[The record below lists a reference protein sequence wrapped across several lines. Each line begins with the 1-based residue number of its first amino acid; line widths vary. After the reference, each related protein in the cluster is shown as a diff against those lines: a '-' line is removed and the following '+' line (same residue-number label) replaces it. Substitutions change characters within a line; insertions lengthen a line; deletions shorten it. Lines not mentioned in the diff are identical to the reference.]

1 MKKSNLKC
9 PCCETELVLTHQGRY
24 QDLCEHVSQ
33 PNREP
38 SLKDAYQCPN
48 EYCVANN
55 LNASWI
61 EGGEIFINPPEG
73 IKWTVAHRTIEK
85 TSVSGMY
92 WALNSWQHHYEGGK
106 KAIARYKFSINLYW
120 YKFDFEPDHKGHKY
134 PIEIQYQPNLWKWKT
149 QIWKRQTEPYVSWV
163 GFIPFWT
170 MVKFLIDKF
179 NREYLL
185 WKENGNKNSLNECF
199 NTAMGIASCGAV
211 DDRNYAK
218 FTKYL
223 LQILKPQE
231 VNEIITAYNQK

>member
-1 MKKSNLKC
+1 MENPNLKC

-61 EGGEIFINPPEG
+61 EGGEIFINPPKG

-85 TSVSGMY
+85 ASVSGMY

-120 YKFDFEPDHKGHKY
+120 YKFDFEPKDKGHKY
-134 PIEIQYQPNLWKWKT
+134 PTEIQYQPNLWKWKT
-149 QIWKRQTEPYVSWV
+149 QIWKREKNGASYVGV
-163 GFIPFWT
+163 IPFWR
-170 MVKFLIDKF
+170 MVKFSIGKF
-179 NREYLL
+179 NSEYAL
-185 WKENGNKNSLNECF
+185 WKENGNKNSLKECF
-199 NTAMGIASCGAV
+199 NGAMGIAPWGAI
-211 DDRNYAK
+211 DTRFYTK
-218 FTKYL
+218 FTKVW
-223 LQILKPQE
+223 LQVFKPNKVKE
-231 VNEIITAYNQK
+231 VITAFNQK